1 MCLIWD
7 RFICF
12 YAQRLEHV
20 QTLANGYQTTCCQV
34 ELLFAVHWKCE
45 TFCVAVACSMEWVES
60 CVHECV
66 SCRLIPKIVGTSQ
79 WSSVRYDHWWKISC
93 TGADQWMSERCPQW
107 KNISTLSAEIHAT
120 FKNIWQQQSKIQN
133 YNKIVCSKQHC
144 LLYCNLL
151 LTSRLVLKITLQW
164 NNLLHLS
171 MFVRRHTVLLLF
183 FGWANFRS
191 VYFATELNDS
201 RRLWHILTV
210 FVII

>member
-1 MCLIWD
+1 METDEAFALVKVKYNLSLVLKKRAVWSYWQSASWKKCNCNFADWFWEKSDVCFASTAARRGMCLIWD

-93 TGADQWMSERCPQW
+93 TGADQWMSERWC
-107 KNISTLSAEIHAT
+107 AR
-120 FKNIWQQQSKIQN
+120 QQQ
-133 YNKIVCSKQHC
+133 CR
-144 LLYCNLL
+144 
-151 LTSRLVLKITLQW
+151 LTTDK
-164 NNLLHLS
+164 
-171 MFVRRHTVLLLF
+171 VRQTQYT
-183 FGWANFRS
+183 S
-191 VYFATELNDS
+191 ND
-201 RRLWHILTV
+201 RV
-210 FVII
+210 GQ